1 MNNARRSTLG
11 HLQHLAS
18 VAAVSVAASCG
29 YETVD
34 PIPQPARC
42 GTADAQFS
50 ATGVWQV
57 SGDAG
62 TGLVL
67 VVTVT
72 KKTAGAGTLGAQAS
86 SDSGLQS
93 MTVDQGTGTARLVFR
108 TLNAGGGDN
117 VYANVP
123 LTCSAGTDNL
133 HVSASWTA
141 APQLGRT
148 ETVNLSTY

>member
-1 MNNARRSTLG
+1 MSSARRSTIG
-11 HLQHLAS
+11 HLQHLAAVTAVT
-18 VAAVSVAASCG
+18 VATGCG

-34 PIPQPARC
+34 PMPQPARC
-42 GTADAQFS
+42 GTAEALFS
-50 ATGVWQV
+50 ATGVWEA

-72 KKTAGAGTLGAQAS
+72 KKTAGAGTLGAQATYG
-86 SDSGLQS
+86 SGLQS
-93 MTVDQGTGTARLVFR
+93 MTVDPVTGTARLVFR
-108 TLNAGGGDN
+108 TLNASGGDN
-117 VYANVP
+117 VSADLA

-133 HVSASWTA
+133 HVAASWTA

-148 ETVNLSTY
+148 ETVTLSTY